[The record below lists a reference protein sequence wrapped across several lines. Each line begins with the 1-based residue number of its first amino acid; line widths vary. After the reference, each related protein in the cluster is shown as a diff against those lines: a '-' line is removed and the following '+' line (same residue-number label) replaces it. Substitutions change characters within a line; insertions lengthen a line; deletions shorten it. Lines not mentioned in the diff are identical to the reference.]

1 MNVPAGSL
9 ACPSCG
15 APAAPEALRCDHC
28 ATPLALVA
36 CPGCLGRIF
45 RGARF
50 CSHCGGSAA
59 RATPADARPV
69 RACPRCRQPLAA
81 AAIGTATL
89 DECTRCG
96 GVWAERPDLE
106 RILAASE
113 SQSKAETLGAP
124 TKVPAGG
131 ASAVS
136 VSYVPCPTCTR
147 LMNRFNFARCS
158 GVIVDVCKPHGTWFD
173 RDELQRLVA
182 FVHQGGLARARQ
194 HEREDLEQ
202 ERGRLRLQQQL
213 LAARERASGVGGSL
227 SPGWSRDARATFHVA
242 DAVAIVGAALF
253 ELFGD

>member
-15 APAAPEALRCDHC
+15 APAAPDCVRCAHC

-36 CPGCLGRIF
+36 CPGCFGRIF

-50 CSHCGGSAA
+50 CSHCGGSAE
-59 RATPADARPV
+59 RATPVGVRPARH
-69 RACPRCRQPLAA
+69 CPRCRQALAA

-96 GVWAERPDLE
+96 GLWAERPDLE

-113 SQSKAETLGAP
+113 SKSETLGAP
-124 TKVPAGG
+124 TSVPA
-131 ASAVS
+131 ASAGAVS
-136 VSYVPCPTCTR
+136 VSYVPCPTCAR

-158 GVIVDVCKPHGTWFD
+158 GVVVDVCKPHGTWFD

-194 HEREDLEQ
+194 REREDLEQ
-202 ERGRLRLQQQL
+202 ERSRLRLQTQI
-213 LAARERASGVGGSL
+213 LAARERASGLGGTL
-227 SPGWSRDARATFHVA
+227 APGWGRDAHATFHVA